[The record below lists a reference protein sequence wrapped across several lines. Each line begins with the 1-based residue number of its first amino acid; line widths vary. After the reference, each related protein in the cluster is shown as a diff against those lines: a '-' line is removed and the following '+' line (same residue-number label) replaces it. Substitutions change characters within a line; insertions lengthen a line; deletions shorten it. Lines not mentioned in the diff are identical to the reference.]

1 MFSTSL
7 RTIDLTGSPC
17 IANPSSTFVMCNRK
31 NCEGFRLHCDKHC
44 ARAIAQQAHSR
55 AKLRPFSA
63 IAFAG
68 FLAHYSSGRQQEIN
82 ES

>member
-31 NCEGFRLHCDKHC
+31 NCEEVSPSLWQALRRRDCPTSASAGQTEAVFGHRLHRLCGALFKRTT
-44 ARAIAQQAHSR
+44 ARS
-55 AKLRPFSA
+55 
-63 IAFAG
+63 
-68 FLAHYSSGRQQEIN
+68 
-82 ES
+82 